1 MLLIPA
7 SLPAVSSVAEP
18 TTDGDEV
25 IAIARA
31 PEKVGLRHDRLTL
44 ARADVRDRDELA
56 AAIDGAD
63 ALISALGTGSS
74 RGPTDVY
81 SLGVSN
87 ELDVMRTHGIDK
99 LAVISAAPAGPR
111 TEQPFLQRRMAMPL
125 LELFIGPV
133 CADMRQMEAIL
144 GESAANWLALRPPR
158 LVDKPATGAYRMDTK
173 PLAKGST
180 ITYQDLATALLDSLA
195 RVDLY
200 GHAAYVVN

>member
-1 MLLIPA
+1 
-7 SLPAVSSVAEP
+7 
-18 TTDGDEV
+18 
-25 IAIARA
+25 
-31 PEKVGLRHDRLTL
+31 
-44 ARADVRDRDELA
+44 
-56 AAIDGAD
+56 
-63 ALISALGTGSS
+63 
-74 RGPTDVY
+74 
-81 SLGVSN
+81 
-87 ELDVMRTHGIDK
+87 MRTHGIDK

-173 PLAKGST
+173 PLAKGRT

-195 RVDLY
+195 RDDLY